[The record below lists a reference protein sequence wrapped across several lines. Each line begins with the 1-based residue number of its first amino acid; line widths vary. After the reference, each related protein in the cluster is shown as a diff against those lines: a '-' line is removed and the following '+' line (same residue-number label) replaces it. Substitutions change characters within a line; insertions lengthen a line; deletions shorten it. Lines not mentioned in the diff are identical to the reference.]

1 MQKLI
6 LVSIIAI
13 TIIVPAVA
21 ARDPDPRRALR
32 KAVVWTLAG
41 IVLYTLSVIFI
52 YPRLL
57 G

>member
-52 YPRLL
+52 YPRFL